1 MTRSGRAQLFKLVAE
16 MPPDDRARISD
27 DRIGDDQISDDQ
39 IGDAPRWQLFKLLV
53 EELVEMPPDDRARFL
68 DLVTAS
74 PRLPPGGL
82 PQAAIKARPPPTFSP
97 SCRHDAFPR
106 DGGKAWASRPGWA
119 ASERNG

>member
-1 MTRSGRAQLFKLVAE
+1 MTRSGPAQLFKLVVEELVE

-27 DRIGDDQISDDQ
+27 DQIGDDQISDDQ

-82 PQAAIKARPPPTFSP
+82 PQAAIKVPL
-97 SCRHDAFPR
+97 
-106 DGGKAWASRPGWA
+106 
-119 ASERNG
+119 